1 VTGEAEREKSPP
13 KLPASLTVTEAMAAT
28 ELSEKAI
35 RRRIER
41 GQLRKLKGRDGKI
54 RVPRAD
60 LEATGLVP
68 TPGGTLRGVGELGSL
83 EPSALLDRIVDQAE
97 ELGRL
102 KALPERVASAEAAFD
117 AERTAH
123 DATRQELFRVQAE
136 AETAAAKS
144 RRWWQRS

>member
-1 VTGEAEREKSPP
+1 MADEKPPP
-13 KLPASLTVTEAMAAT
+13 KLPASLTVTEVMAAT
-28 ELSEKAI
+28 KLSEKAI

-102 KALPERVASAEAAFD
+102 KALPERVESVERQLE
-117 AERTAH
+117 AEREAH
-123 DATRQELFRVQAE
+123 DTTRQELFRVQSE
-136 AETAAAKS
+136 AESAAARS
-144 RRWWQRS
+144 RRWWQRG